1 MDGVSQRITQHATA
15 RLKGLKLT
23 GLLFTTLLLS
33 SCGGDGS
40 DGGSEQKPD
49 PVVQDLPI
57 LFVKRAIPLDEQ
69 GNIQVQDLR
78 DPTMF
83 NPGAELLLRELAS
96 PTAAE
101 INLSA
106 GLFDDSELID
116 IKDLAVSSDG
126 EKLVFALRAPE
137 IESLDDDE
145 QPTWNIWQY
154 ELDSQQLTRIISSD
168 LTAESGQDMAPAY
181 LPDGR
186 IVFASTRQRS
196 NKSTLLDEGKPQF
209 SGLEEDRDVE
219 ALVLHVMDEDG
230 GNINQITFNQSHDL
244 DPTVMLD
251 GRIVFTR
258 WDNIGN
264 RNGFNLY
271 RVNPDGS
278 DMEFLYGNHSH
289 QTGTNGNNIQFSQP
303 LEMPSGQ
310 LLTLTRATQ
319 SSKLSADLTQIDV
332 ANFTENDQVTITGSG
347 TSAQLSLTPANVSND
362 DSEISVG
369 GYYSSAFPLWDGSN
383 RILVGWSTCRLTEIQ
398 NNVTNIIACTEENLA
413 APEVVEAMPLFGVWM
428 MNVDEGTILPIV
440 IGEEGFMYSDIVAL
454 QPRTPPSFI
463 QDGIAGVDL
472 DQALVDEKLGVIHI
486 RSVYDFDGIDVTTN
500 GITILANPLQT
511 TAAERPARFLR
522 IVKAVSM
529 PDDDLV
535 DLNGSAFG
543 RSSGQLMREILG
555 YVPVEPDGSVKFKVP
570 ANVSIA
576 ISVLDEQGRRLTAR
590 HQNWL
595 HVTPG
600 ERLECR
606 GCHTSTSSLPH
617 GRKAA
622 EANSINIGATTTG
635 LPFPNTDPILFA
647 DEAETMAE
655 TYARINGVRTPSVD
669 IQFDDDW
676 TDEALR
682 AKDVS
687 FAYSYSDLNTLA
699 PTSLGCMANWT
710 ANCRI
715 TINYVDIIQPIW
727 DLTRQVLDVDGITV
741 LQDNTCTLC
750 HNPMNDMGVTQIP
763 AAQLDL
769 RPIPSTDNPDLLT
782 SYRELF
788 FNDNEQEIIN
798 GAILDRL
805 IPLLDANGD
814 PVFEIDDNGDLI
826 LDVSGDPIPVLVT
839 VGISSS
845 LSVAGALSSPR
856 LFDLVEAGGTHF
868 GWLTAAEIKLI
879 AEWLDIGGQ
888 NYNNPFDVPQN

>member
-1 MDGVSQRITQHATA
+1 MDGVTQCTTQHATA

-33 SCGGDGS
+33 SCGGGGS
-40 DGGSEQKPD
+40 GGGSEQKPD

-57 LFVKRAIPLDEQ
+57 LYVKRAIPLDEQ

-101 INLSA
+101 INLST
-106 GLFDDSELID
+106 GLFDDGELID

-137 IESLDDDE
+137 IEGVDDDE

-168 LTAESGQDMAPAY
+168 LTAESGQDMAPSY

-186 IVFASTRQRS
+186 IVFSSTRQRS

-258 WDNIGN
+258 WDNMGN

-278 DMEFLYGNHSH
+278 EMEFLYGNHSH

-319 SSKLSADLTQIDV
+319 STKLSADLTQIDV
-332 ANFTENDQVTITGSG
+332 ANFTENDQTTITGSG

-454 QPRTPPSFI
+454 QPRTSPSFI

-500 GITILANPLQT
+500 GITILADPLQT

-543 RSSGQLMREILG
+543 RSSGQLMREIL
-555 YVPVEPDGSVKFKVP
+555 
-570 ANVSIA
+570 
-576 ISVLDEQGRRLTAR
+576 
-590 HQNWL
+590 
-595 HVTPG
+595 
-600 ERLECR
+600 
-606 GCHTSTSSLPH
+606 
-617 GRKAA
+617 
-622 EANSINIGATTTG
+622 
-635 LPFPNTDPILFA
+635 
-647 DEAETMAE
+647 
-655 TYARINGVRTPSVD
+655 
-669 IQFDDDW
+669 
-676 TDEALR
+676 
-682 AKDVS
+682 
-687 FAYSYSDLNTLA
+687 
-699 PTSLGCMANWT
+699 
-710 ANCRI
+710 
-715 TINYVDIIQPIW
+715 
-727 DLTRQVLDVDGITV
+727 
-741 LQDNTCTLC
+741 
-750 HNPMNDMGVTQIP
+750 
-763 AAQLDL
+763 
-769 RPIPSTDNPDLLT
+769 
-782 SYRELF
+782 
-788 FNDNEQEIIN
+788 
-798 GAILDRL
+798 
-805 IPLLDANGD
+805 
-814 PVFEIDDNGDLI
+814 
-826 LDVSGDPIPVLVT
+826 
-839 VGISSS
+839 
-845 LSVAGALSSPR
+845 
-856 LFDLVEAGGTHF
+856 
-868 GWLTAAEIKLI
+868 
-879 AEWLDIGGQ
+879 
-888 NYNNPFDVPQN
+888 